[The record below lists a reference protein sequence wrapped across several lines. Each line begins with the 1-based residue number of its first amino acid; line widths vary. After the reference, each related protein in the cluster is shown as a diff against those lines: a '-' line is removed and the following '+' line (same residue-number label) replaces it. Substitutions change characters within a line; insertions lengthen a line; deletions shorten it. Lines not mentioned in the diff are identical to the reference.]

1 MLRFQAIAVLMES
14 LSYSCI
20 CADTDL
26 EKGWIHRSEKR
37 VQQLEQSVSL
47 CKRQSQS
54 EGEHAVQMNIL
65 LSRNLENQDF
75 CPAKGGDVARVQ
87 AQSHEGNLVTQKK
100 SPVYAWQLPFEQKPF
115 LLRQWYPC
123 SSA

>member
-26 EKGWIHRSEKR
+26 QKGWIHRSEKR
-37 VQQLEQSVSL
+37 VQQPEQSVSL

-87 AQSHEGNLVTQKK
+87 AQSHEGNLVTKK
-100 SPVYAWQLPFEQKPF
+100 KALFTHGSCLSNINHF
-115 LLRQWYPC
+115 C
-123 SSA
+123 